1 MSKEKITYRE
11 CLQIYQVEESFLDA
25 LQSSGLIEIVVE
37 EEDRYIEYDYLQ
49 EIEQFVRWYYELEI
63 NIEGIETALKF
74 DSRVLIEDYILS
86 QELSVAVLQ
95 TKDQTL
101 VSRPVM

>member
-25 LQSSGLIEIVVE
+25 LQCSGLIEIVVE

-63 NIEGIETALKF
+63 NIEGIEALYHMLHQVRELQSDVAKLSNELKF
-74 DSRVLIEDYILS
+74 YKSLF
-86 QELSVAVLQ
+86 
-95 TKDQTL
+95 
-101 VSRPVM
+101 

>member
-63 NIEGIETALKF
+63 NIEGIEALYHMLNQVRELQSDVEKLSNELKF
-74 DSRVLIEDYILS
+74 YKSLF
-86 QELSVAVLQ
+86 
-95 TKDQTL
+95 
-101 VSRPVM
+101 

>member
-11 CLQIYQVEESFLDA
+11 CVQIYQVEEVFLDA
-25 LQSSGLIEIVVE
+25 LHSSGLIEVVIE

-63 NIEGIETALKF
+63 NIEGIEALHHMLQQVRDLQSDVERLRSELKF
-74 DSRVLIEDYILS
+74 YKSIS
-86 QELSVAVLQ
+86 
-95 TKDQTL
+95 
-101 VSRPVM
+101 

>member
-63 NIEGIETALKF
+63 NIEGIEALYHMLHQVRELQSDVEKLSSELKF
-74 DSRVLIEDYILS
+74 YKSLF
-86 QELSVAVLQ
+86 
-95 TKDQTL
+95 
-101 VSRPVM
+101 

>member
-63 NIEGIETALKF
+63 NIEGIEALYHMLHQVRELQSDVEKLSNELKF
-74 DSRVLIEDYILS
+74 YKSLF
-86 QELSVAVLQ
+86 
-95 TKDQTL
+95 
-101 VSRPVM
+101 

>member
-63 NIEGIETALKF
+63 NIEGIEALYHMLHQVRELQSDVAKLSNELKF
-74 DSRVLIEDYILS
+74 YKSLF
-86 QELSVAVLQ
+86 
-95 TKDQTL
+95 
-101 VSRPVM
+101 